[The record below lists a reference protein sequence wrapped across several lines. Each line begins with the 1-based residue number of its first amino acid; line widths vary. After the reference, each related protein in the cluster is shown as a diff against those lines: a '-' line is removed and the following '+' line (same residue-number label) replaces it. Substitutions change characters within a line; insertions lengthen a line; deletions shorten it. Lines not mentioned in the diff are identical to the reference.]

1 MNNFLHEVLE
11 SEKKKLI
18 AQLKKESITKDER
31 AFWAKA
37 EKIQEEYYSQK
48 YEDLYRRS
56 DVSKC
61 NNYHFAVFEQ
71 WMICID
77 PVRLLTESSTRK
89 LFTEF
94 KKGAQ
99 TNAEFEFWTQIEQM
113 RGEYKYTEEEGFIC
127 EDIDEVKTDDKSDE
141 QNQNAEIATTK
152 QDFSQKTVVPIEYSD
167 SPPWIAS
174 ETVIYLPEVKA
185 DETSV
190 IRYIFTTRPSSLVHI
205 HQKEDPTWIDISL
218 KKDIELDIP
227 DKNEIKIKEKE
238 EMKKGTGTNNLF
250 KDAKKRRQKEDNQAK
265 KKQTTD
271 GLRKAKK
278 STIRDFIS
286 SLLSC
291 FRKPK
296 KGEEI

>member
-1 MNNFLHEVLE
+1 MNDFNYIHEVLE
-11 SEKKKLI
+11 SENKKLI
-18 AQLKKESITKDER
+18 AQLKKESITTDER
-31 AFWAKA
+31 EFWAKA
-37 EKIQEEYYSQK
+37 EKIQEEFYWKK

-56 DVSKC
+56 
-61 NNYHFAVFEQ
+61 
-71 WMICID
+71 
-77 PVRLLTESSTRK
+77 ESSTRK
-89 LFTEF
+89 LFTKF
-94 KKGAQ
+94 KKEAQ
-99 TNAEFEFWTQIEQM
+99 TMSELEFWTQIEQM
-113 RGEYKYTEEEGFIC
+113 RGEYKYPEEEGFIC
-127 EDIDEVKTDDKSDE
+127 EDIDEVKTDDKGDE
-141 QNQNAEIATTK
+141 ENQNAEIATTK
-152 QDFSQKTVVPIEYSD
+152 QDFSQKTVVPTESSD

-205 HQKEDPTWIDISL
+205 DQKEDPTWIDIYL

-227 DKNEIKIKEKE
+227 DKNEIKIMQKE
-238 EMKKGTGTNNLF
+238 EKKKGTGTNNLF
-250 KDAKKRRQKEDNQAK
+250 KDAKKRRQKEDNQSK

-271 GLRKAKK
+271 GLKEAKK
-278 STIRDFIS
+278 STFQVFIN